1 MRSEEGRPS
10 GRKLWGTENMNA
22 SDPISAE
29 LLNSALSAVEG
40 ARHKLPA
47 DTLRILAQEVLE
59 RVAKQKPLQ
68 AAVPA
73 PAAEI
78 EALTA
83 ALLSDDRTAASEYV
97 LHAQARGIGQ
107 DVLCLSYLAVAAGRL
122 GEMWDQDRVSFLQV
136 TVAVGRIYALMRSLR
151 RSMPAPILTDGRTAT
166 FVSVPG
172 EDHTLGVAMAAEL
185 LRTKGWD
192 IRLLLGLGHNRLV
205 DELAADQP
213 RLLGISTSGRRS
225 VASLTRLL
233 VALRLSMPG
242 VRILVCGHVDPLD
255 VEIIGISGADSVAI
269 GFEAAAAELERL
281 AQLPAA

>member
-1 MRSEEGRPS
+1 
-10 GRKLWGTENMNA
+10 MNA

-29 LLNSALSAVEG
+29 LLNRAMSAVEG
-40 ARHKLPA
+40 ARHKLPE

-73 PAAEI
+73 PVSEI
-78 EALTA
+78 EALTV
-83 ALLSDDRTAASEYV
+83 ALLSDDRMAASEYV
-97 LHAQARGIGQ
+97 LHAQARGIAQ
-107 DVLCLSYLAVAAGRL
+107 DVLCLSYLAVAAARL

-151 RSMPAPILTDGRTAT
+151 RTMPAPILTEGRVAT

-205 DELAADQP
+205 DELAVEQP
-213 RLLGISTSGRRS
+213 RVLGISTSGKRS

-233 VALRLSMPG
+233 VAVRLSMPA
-242 VRILVCGHVDPLD
+242 VRILVCGQIDPAD
-255 VEIIGISGADSVAI
+255 AEIISVSGADSVAM